1 MQVTQPFLAYRID
14 RVDEKISG
22 QLQRITLDDIS
33 PGDIII
39 QVHYSNINYKD
50 ALAATGTAPILRH
63 FPLVGGIDLSGEVI
77 ESTDERFNTGDLVSV
92 LGCELSESRDG
103 GYAEYARITADS
115 PIAIPHGLDTR
126 SVMAIGTAG
135 FTTAL
140 AIHRMEINGQ
150 NPDQGPILVT
160 GATGGV
166 GSFAVDML
174 SSKGYEVHALT
185 GKPSERD
192 YLKRLGAH
200 KVIDRNKL
208 KIGTKPLENARWAG
222 AIDNLGGDFLAWIT
236 RSVKPWGN
244 IASVGLASSPELR
257 TTVMPFILRSVS
269 MLGINMSVPRELRI
283 ELWNRLANDLKPCH
297 LEEIVTQE
305 ISLLELPQAFD
316 AFIAGEITGRT
327 VVKIR

>member
-1 MQVTQPFLAYRID
+1 MTQPFLAYRID
-14 RVDEKISG
+14 RADEKISG
-22 QLQRITLDDIS
+22 QLQHITLNDIS
-33 PGDIII
+33 SGDIII
-39 QVHYSNINYKD
+39 RVHYSDINYKD
-50 ALAATGTAPILRH
+50 ALAATGTAPILRN
-63 FPLVGGIDLSGEVI
+63 FPLVGGIDLSGEVV
-77 ESTDERFNTGDLVSV
+77 ESTDKRFNTGDLVLV

-103 GYAEYARITADS
+103 GYAEYARVAADS
-115 PIAIPHGLDTR
+115 PVVIPHGLDTR

-150 NPDQGPILVT
+150 NPDLGPILVT

-185 GKPSERD
+185 GKSSEQD
-192 YLKRLGAH
+192 YLKRLGAY
-200 KVIDRNKL
+200 KVIDRNEL
-208 KIGTKPLENARWAG
+208 KIGEKPLESARWAG

-269 MLGINMSVPRELRI
+269 ILGINMSVPRELRI
-283 ELWNRLANDLKPCH
+283 ELWNRLADDLKPRH
-297 LEEIVTQE
+297 LEEIVTRE
-305 ISLLELPQAFD
+305 VSLLELPQAFD

-327 VVKIR
+327 VVKIK

>member
-1 MQVTQPFLAYRID
+1 MQITQPFLAYRID
-14 RVDEKISG
+14 HTDKKISG
-22 QLQRITLDDIS
+22 QLQHITLNDIS
-33 PGDIII
+33 PGDITIR
-39 QVHYSNINYKD
+39 VHYSDINYKD

-63 FPLVGGIDLSGEVI
+63 FPLVGGIDLSGEIV
-77 ESTDERFNTGDLVSV
+77 ESTDKRFNTGDLVLV

-103 GYAEYARITADS
+103 GYAEYARVTADS
-115 PIAIPHGLDTR
+115 PVTIPHGLDTR

-150 NPDQGPILVT
+150 NPDLGPILVT

-185 GKPSERD
+185 GKSSEQD

-200 KVIDRNKL
+200 KVIDRNEL
-208 KIGTKPLENARWAG
+208 KIGEKPLESARWAG

-236 RSVKPWGN
+236 RSIKPWGN
-244 IASVGLASSPELR
+244 IASVGLASSSELR

-269 MLGINMSVPRELRI
+269 ILGINMSVPRELKI
-283 ELWNRLANDLKPCH
+283 ELWNRLASDLKPRH
-297 LEEIVTQE
+297 LEEIVTRE
-305 ISLLELPQAFD
+305 VSLLELPQAFD

-327 VVKIR
+327 VVKIK